1 MQIIPNAILLLGVS
15 PRNKFKVQKS
25 KIKNPTLVPIIFFFF
40 LIVLIVLG
48 ILFGP
53 KGHPLRLSQNPAVTQ
68 FPSLTPTITPTPTL
82 TPQQLAEIRRK
93 QFEEMGRKYGPCR
106 YVPILM
112 YHHVLPA
119 DQAKNIGASN
129 LNVPPD
135 IFRQQIDYLIGKGYQ
150 IIGLDELLP
159 MIAEGILPVKPVVLT
174 FDDGYRDFYD
184 NVFPVLKEKNVK
196 ATSFVI
202 TQFAGGDRYLLWS
215 QINELAGSG
224 LVLIGDHTLNH
235 PWLSKLDKSQ
245 ETNQIV
251 SAKNILAQN
260 TGKIINLFAYPY
272 GSGND
277 NAKSV
282 LKENGF
288 LGAVTTIPGTTQC
301 VGLPYDLQRIR
312 VGGSSLSKYG
322 L

>member
-1 MQIIPNAILLLGVS
+1 M
-15 PRNKFKVQKS
+15 QKS
-25 KIKNPTLVPIIFFFF
+25 KIKTFVFIFLFLLTGIVFVAFKHIPLKKLPKSTTPVSPTV
-40 LIVLIVLG
+40 
-48 ILFGP
+48 IL
-53 KGHPLRLSQNPAVTQ
+53 
-68 FPSLTPTITPTPTL
+68 TITPTPTL
-82 TPQQLAEIRRK
+82 TPQQVAEIKRK
-93 QFEEMGRKYGPCR
+93 QFEEMSRMYGPCR

-119 DQAKNIGASN
+119 DQAKSIGASN

-135 IFRQQIDYLIGKGYQ
+135 IFRQQIDYLIGKGYR

-159 MIAEGILPVKPVVLT
+159 MITAGSLPSKPVVLT

-184 NVFPVLKEKNVK
+184 NVFPILKEKNIK

-251 SAKNILAQN
+251 AAKNILQQN
-260 TGKIINLFAYPY
+260 TGRNINLFAYPY
-272 GSGND
+272 GNSND
-277 NAKSV
+277 IAKGI

-288 LGAVTTIPGTTQC
+288 AVAVTTVSGSTQC

-312 VGGSSLSKYG
+312 IGSGSLSRYG

>member
-1 MQIIPNAILLLGVS
+1 MKLKALIFLFLLAGVVFTAFKLDPLKKLPTDTTPVS
-15 PRNKFKVQKS
+15 PTV
-25 KIKNPTLVPIIFFFF
+25 I
-40 LIVLIVLG
+40 
-48 ILFGP
+48 
-53 KGHPLRLSQNPAVTQ
+53 
-68 FPSLTPTITPTPTL
+68 PTITPTPTL
-82 TPQQLAEIRRK
+82 TPQQVAEIKRK
-93 QFEEMGRKYGPCR
+93 QFEEMNRKYGPCR

-119 DQAKNIGASN
+119 NQAKNIGASN

-135 IFRQQIDYLIGKGYQ
+135 TFRQQIDYLIGKGYRV
-150 IIGLDELLP
+150 IGLDELLP
-159 MIAEGILPVKPVVLT
+159 MITAGSLPSKPIVLT

-184 NVFPVLKEKNVK
+184 NVFPILKEKNVK

-215 QINELAGSG
+215 QISELAGSG

-251 SAKNILAQN
+251 AAKNILAQN
-260 TGKIINLFAYPY
+260 TGKTVNLFAYPY
-272 GSGND
+272 GNGND

-312 VGGSSLSKYG
+312 IGGGSLSKYG

>member
-1 MQIIPNAILLLGVS
+1 MKFKTFVFISFFLLAGIVFTAFKLNPLKKFPIGTTPVS
-15 PRNKFKVQKS
+15 PTVM
-25 KIKNPTLVPIIFFFF
+25 
-40 LIVLIVLG
+40 
-48 ILFGP
+48 
-53 KGHPLRLSQNPAVTQ
+53 
-68 FPSLTPTITPTPTL
+68 PTITPTPTL
-82 TPQQLAEIRRK
+82 TPQQLAEIKRK
-93 QFEEMGRKYGPCR
+93 QFEETSRKYGPCR

-159 MIAEGILPVKPVVLT
+159 TITAGSLPSKPIVLT

-184 NVFPVLKEKNVK
+184 NVFPILKEKNVK

-251 SAKNILAQN
+251 AAKNILAQN
-260 TGKIINLFAYPY
+260 TGKTINLFAYPY
-272 GSGND
+272 GNGND
-277 NAKSV
+277 NTRSV

-312 VGGSSLSKYG
+312 IGAAPLSRFG

>member
-1 MQIIPNAILLLGVS
+1 M
-15 PRNKFKVQKS
+15 KFK
-25 KIKNPTLVPIIFFFF
+25 TLVFLFLLAGIVFTAFKLNLLKKPPTGTTPISPTVI
-40 LIVLIVLG
+40 
-48 ILFGP
+48 
-53 KGHPLRLSQNPAVTQ
+53 
-68 FPSLTPTITPTPTL
+68 PTITPTPTL

-93 QFEEMGRKYGPCR
+93 QFEETSRKYGPCR

-150 IIGLDELLP
+150 VIGLDELLP
-159 MIAEGILPVKPVVLT
+159 MITAGSLPVKPVILT

-184 NVFPVLKEKNVK
+184 NIFPILKEKNVK

-251 SAKNILAQN
+251 AAKNILAQN
-260 TGKIINLFAYPY
+260 TGKTINLFAYPY
-272 GSGND
+272 GNSND
-277 NAKSV
+277 NARSV

-312 VGGSSLSKYG
+312 IGGGSLSRYG